1 LLPEFCT
8 HLNQQ
13 VTVLLHALP
22 QSTLREDV
30 NALPLM
36 ALGAQADGSW
46 RTQIGSKATK
56 QVFESMK
63 QIVRDAGRTFTETP
77 VSITVEN
84 NSQREVTLAL
94 AADPDVVIREDFGTS
109 SEYKAAIEIKG
120 GTDYS
125 NVHNRAG
132 EAEKSHAKAIHDG
145 AGTCWTIIDLRGADM
160 SRLRTE
166 STSTRE
172 WIDLT
177 EVLNRKG
184 TTWDRLTQITRS
196 AMGI

>member
-1 LLPEFCT
+1 MGQPT
-8 HLNQQ
+8 
-13 VTVLLHALP
+13 
-22 QSTLREDV
+22 
-30 NALPLM
+30 
-36 ALGAQADGSW
+36 
-46 RTQIGSKATK
+46 
-56 QVFESMK
+56 
-63 QIVRDAGRTFTETP
+63 
-77 VSITVEN
+77 
-84 NSQREVTLAL
+84 
-94 AADPDVVIREDFGTS
+94 ADPDVVIREDFGTS